1 MKKVYTNELEKMVGK
16 EVTLSGWV
24 HDVRILGGLNFV
36 LLRDMKGVAQ
46 IKIAKGEVEEKL
58 LEVVKKLRQEDVIVV
73 KGKVVK
79 SRVKGVEIIPKEI
92 DVMKKSEVPLPLD
105 PRCVTPATLPTKL
118 TGDSCI
124 LGQKKRGLYSEYR
137 EK

>member
-46 IKIAKGEVEEKL
+46 IKIAKGEVEE
-58 LEVVKKLRQEDVIVV
+58 
-73 KGKVVK
+73 
-79 SRVKGVEIIPKEI
+79 
-92 DVMKKSEVPLPLD
+92 
-105 PRCVTPATLPTKL
+105 
-118 TGDSCI
+118 
-124 LGQKKRGLYSEYR
+124 
-137 EK
+137 